1 MSVSGIY
8 LNYDFLCHNFDF
20 CIVKTYLN
28 YEFFI
33 TILTFCLIIEFFVSF
48 DFNSIKTCISQF
60 RRHNV
65 DFIIMIFYVIIVVI
79 STLNYDFN
87 LII

>member
-33 TILTFCLIIEFFVSF
+33 TILTFCLIISSF
-48 DFNSIKTCISQF
+48 LS
-60 RRHNV
+60 V
-65 DFIIMIFYVIIVVI
+65 
-79 STLNYDFN
+79 STLTRLRLVSHN
-87 LII
+87 LDVIM